1 MSRPA
6 STPDTITD
14 ERWRALSSEH
24 GIAALRHTHWL
35 DPEARAYEGAPGV
48 WRAVD
53 GRVVGTGLRADAS
66 TGLRTDAPTG
76 LRADAST
83 GLRADASEVV
93 PDDVV
98 LAPGEHLD
106 VGQLRLKAISREGAP
121 ALRVFDP
128 ETPGRTRLRGILSF
142 PFAEE
147 WVLPGLFRP
156 AAEGEVNVIRSV
168 DGYER
173 EEAAVGTV
181 SLEVGGA
188 PVELTVT
195 GDPAQGLSAVI
206 ADATS
211 NVDSYRFRFLPIDG
225 PAADGSVTVDFN
237 RAYLPPCAF
246 SDHYVCPLPPA
257 NNRLAVRVEAGE
269 RVTAHD

>member
-1 MSRPA
+1 MTLPV
-6 STPDTITD
+6 STPATVA
-14 ERWRALSSEH
+14 EARWRAVSAEH

-35 DPEARAYEGAPGV
+35 DGAARGYEGAPGV

-53 GRVVGTGLRADAS
+53 GDVVGAQLRAGA
-66 TGLRTDAPTG
+66 A
-76 LRADAST
+76 RAAVD
-83 GLRADASEVV
+83 E
-93 PDDVV
+93 VV

-106 VGQLRLKAISREGAP
+106 IGRLRLKAISREGAP

-128 ETPGRTRLRGILSF
+128 ATPGRTRLRGILSF
-142 PFAEE
+142 PHDDAWALAGIFH
-147 WVLPGLFRP
+147 P
-156 AAEGEVNVIRSV
+156 AAEGEITVIRSV

-173 EEAAVGTV
+173 EEPAVGTIT
-181 SLEVGGA
+181 LEVAGA

-195 GDPAQGLSAVI
+195 GSPAEGLSAVI

-211 NVDSYRFRFLPIDG
+211 NVDAYRFRFLEIEA

-257 NNRLAVRVEAGE
+257 NNRLAVRIEAGE
-269 RVTAHD
+269 RTTELD

>member
-1 MSRPA
+1 MTLPA
-6 STPDTITD
+6 NDTDTVTD
-14 ERWRALSSEH
+14 ARWHAVSSEH

-35 DPEARAYEGAPGV
+35 DDQERAYDGAPGR
-48 WRAVD
+48 WRAV
-53 GRVVGTGLRADAS
+53 GGQVVGSGLRAEAS
-66 TGLRTDAPTG
+66 VAPV
-76 LRADAST
+76 D
-83 GLRADASEVV
+83 EI
-93 PDDVV
+93 V

-106 VGQLRLKAISREGAP
+106 VGGLRLKAISREGAP

-142 PFAEE
+142 PHDEA
-147 WVLPGLFRP
+147 WALPGVFRP
-156 AAEGEVNVIRSV
+156 AAAGEINVIRSV

-173 EEAAVGTV
+173 EEPAVGTIA
-181 SLEVGGA
+181 LEVDGS

-211 NVDSYRFRFLPIDG
+211 NVDAYRFRFLEIDA
-225 PAADGSVTVDFN
+225 PAADGTVTVDFN
-237 RAYLPPCAF
+237 QAYLPPCAF

-269 RVTAHD
+269 RTTELA

>member
-1 MSRPA
+1 MTLPV
-6 STPDTITD
+6 STPDTVTD
-14 ERWRALSSEH
+14 ARWHAVSAEH
-24 GIAALRHTHWL
+24 GVAALRHTHWL
-35 DPEARAYEGAPGV
+35 DGVERAYDGAPGV

-53 GRVVGTGLRADAS
+53 GRVVGTGLRADAPE
-66 TGLRTDAPTG
+66 AP
-76 LRADAST
+76 AD
-83 GLRADASEVV
+83 E
-93 PDDVV
+93 VV

-106 VGQLRLKAISREGAP
+106 VGRLRLKAISREGAP

-142 PFAEE
+142 PHDAA
-147 WVLPGLFRP
+147 WAIAGVFRP
-156 AAEGEVNVIRSV
+156 AADGEINVITSV

-173 EEAAVGTV
+173 EEPAVGTIA
-181 SLEVGGA
+181 LEVGGEG
-188 PVELTVT
+188 VELTVT
-195 GDPAQGLSAVI
+195 GDPAEGLSAVI

-211 NVDSYRFRFLPIDG
+211 NVDAYRFRFLEIEA

-257 NNRLAVRVEAGE
+257 NNRLGVRVEAGE
-269 RVTAHD
+269 RVTELG

>member
-1 MSRPA
+1 MTLPA
-6 STPDTITD
+6 STPDTVTD
-14 ERWRALSSEH
+14 ARWRAVSSEH

-35 DPEARAYEGAPGV
+35 DTEPRAYDGAPGV

-53 GRVVGTGLRADAS
+53 GKVVGAALRV
-66 TGLRTDAPTG
+66 DAP
-76 LRADAST
+76 AAS
-83 GLRADASEVV
+83 A
-93 PDDVV
+93 DDVV

-106 VGQLRLKAISREGAP
+106 VGGVRLKAISREGAP

-142 PFAEE
+142 PHDAA
-147 WVLPGLFRP
+147 WALPGVFRP
-156 AAEGEVNVIRSV
+156 AAEGEINVIRSV

-173 EEAAVGTV
+173 EEPAVGTIA
-181 SLEVGGA
+181 LEVDGS
-188 PVELTVT
+188 PFELTVT
-195 GDPAQGLSAVI
+195 GDPAEGLSAVI

-211 NVDSYRFRFLPIDG
+211 NVDAYRFRFLEIDA
-225 PAADGSVTVDFN
+225 PAADGTVTVDFN
-237 RAYLPPCAF
+237 QAYLPPCAF

-269 RVTAHD
+269 RITEIA

>member
-1 MSRPA
+1 MTLPA
-6 STPDTITD
+6 STPDTVTD
-14 ERWRALSSEH
+14 ARWRAVSSEH

-35 DPEARAYEGAPGV
+35 DSEPRAYDGAPGV

-53 GRVVGTGLRADAS
+53 GKVAGAGLRADAP
-66 TGLRTDAPTG
+66 GAP
-76 LRADAST
+76 A
-83 GLRADASEVV
+83 
-93 PDDVV
+93 DDVV

-106 VGQLRLKAISREGAP
+106 VGGVRLKAISREGAP

-142 PFAEE
+142 PHDEA
-147 WVLPGLFRP
+147 WALPGVFRP
-156 AAEGEVNVIRSV
+156 ATAGEINVIRSV
-168 DGYER
+168 DGHER
-173 EEAAVGTV
+173 EEPAVGTIA
-181 SLEVGGA
+181 LEVDGS

-211 NVDSYRFRFLPIDG
+211 NVDAYRFRFLEIDA
-225 PAADGSVTVDFN
+225 PAADGTVTVDFN
-237 RAYLPPCAF
+237 QAYLPPCAF

-269 RVTAHD
+269 RATELA

>member
-1 MSRPA
+1 MTLPA
-6 STPDTITD
+6 STSDTVTD
-14 ERWRALSSEH
+14 ARWRAVSGAH
-24 GIAALRHTHWL
+24 GVAALRHTHWL
-35 DPEARAYEGAPGV
+35 DGEARAYEGAPGT

-53 GRVVGTGLRADAS
+53 GQVVGTGLRADAP
-66 TGLRTDAPTG
+66 DAP
-76 LRADAST
+76 
-83 GLRADASEVV
+83 V
-93 PDDVV
+93 DDIV

-106 VGQLRLKAISREGAP
+106 VAGVRLKAISREGAP

-128 ETPGRTRLRGILSF
+128 EAPGRTRLRGILSF
-142 PFAEE
+142 PHDEA
-147 WVLPGLFRP
+147 WALPGVFRP

-173 EEAAVGTV
+173 EEPAVGTIT
-181 SLEVGGA
+181 LEVGGS

-195 GDPAQGLSAVI
+195 GDPSQGLSAVI

-211 NVDSYRFRFLPIDG
+211 NVDAYRFRFLEIDA
-225 PAADGSVTVDFN
+225 PAADGAVTVDFN
-237 RAYLPPCAF
+237 QAYLPPCAF

-269 RVTAHD
+269 RATELA

>member
-1 MSRPA
+1 MTLPV
-6 STPDTITD
+6 STPDTVTD
-14 ERWRALSSEH
+14 ARWRSVASDH

-35 DPEARAYEGAPGV
+35 DGEARAYDGAPGA

-53 GRVVGTGLRADAS
+53 GRVVGTGVRADAP
-66 TGLRTDAPTG
+66 DAPG
-76 LRADAST
+76 D
-83 GLRADASEVV
+83 E
-93 PDDVV
+93 VV

-106 VGQLRLKAISREGAP
+106 VGTLRLKAISREGAP

-142 PFAEE
+142 PQNDAWALTGE
-147 WVLPGLFRP
+147 FRP
-156 AAEGEVNVIRSV
+156 AAEGEITVIRSV

-173 EEAAVGTV
+173 EEPAVGTIA
-181 SLEVGGA
+181 LEVDGA

-195 GDPAQGLSAVI
+195 GDPAEGLSAVI

-211 NVDSYRFRFLPIDG
+211 NVDAYRFRFLEIDA

-269 RVTAHD
+269 RTTELS

>member
-1 MSRPA
+1 MTLPA
-6 STPDTITD
+6 STPDTVTD
-14 ERWRALSSEH
+14 ERWSAVASEH

-35 DPEARAYEGAPGV
+35 DGEPRSYEGAPGV

-53 GRVVGTGLRADAS
+53 GRVVGAGLRADAP
-66 TGLRTDAPTG
+66 DAP
-76 LRADAST
+76 A
-83 GLRADASEVV
+83 
-93 PDDVV
+93 DDVV

-106 VGQLRLKAISREGAP
+106 VGRLRLKAISREGAP

-142 PFAEE
+142 PFDEA
-147 WVLPGLFRP
+147 WAVPGVFRP
-156 AAEGEVNVIRSV
+156 AAAGEITVIRSV

-173 EEAAVGTV
+173 EEPAVGTV
-181 SLEVGGA
+181 VLEVAGA

-195 GDPAQGLSAVI
+195 GDPAEELSAVI

-211 NVDSYRFRFLPIDG
+211 NVDAYRFRFLEIQA

-237 RAYLPPCAF
+237 QAYLPPCAF

-257 NNRLAVRVEAGE
+257 NNRLSVRIEAGE
-269 RVTAHD
+269 RATALD

>member
-1 MSRPA
+1 MTLPA
-6 STPDTITD
+6 STPDTVTD
-14 ERWRALSSEH
+14 ARWRAVSSEH

-35 DPEARAYEGAPGV
+35 DTEPREYDGAPGV

-53 GRVVGTGLRADAS
+53 GKVAGAGLRADAP
-66 TGLRTDAPTG
+66 GAP
-76 LRADAST
+76 A
-83 GLRADASEVV
+83 
-93 PDDVV
+93 DDVV

-106 VGQLRLKAISREGAP
+106 VGSVRLKAISREGSP

-142 PFAEE
+142 PHDDA
-147 WVLPGLFRP
+147 WALPGIFRP
-156 AAEGEVNVIRSV
+156 AAEGEINVIRSV

-173 EEAAVGTV
+173 EEPAVGTIA
-181 SLEVGGA
+181 LEVDGS

-195 GDPAQGLSAVI
+195 GDPAHGLSAVI

-211 NVDSYRFRFLPIDG
+211 NIDAYRFRFLEIDA
-225 PAADGSVTVDFN
+225 PAADGTVTVDFN
-237 RAYLPPCAF
+237 QAYLPPCAF

-269 RVTAHD
+269 RITETA